1 MMKEVIIREM
11 AQTKGIGNPMKFPR
25 HQLLHAAAD
34 AVALPPVSCIAAAQ
48 TYPTRPIMMVVGS

>member
-34 AVALPPVSCIAAAQ
+34 AVAIAAAQ